1 MLKVVSFSTGRG
13 VCVSTCTNGKIGEKI
28 SLSTHAIGYD

>member
-1 MLKVVSFSTGRG
+1 MLKVISFSTGRS
-13 VCVSTCTNGKIGEKI
+13 VCVSTSTNGKIGEI